1 MTILE
6 LGRIASAHD
15 TEIAHA
21 MLHAVAVATARGRDG
36 SPRRLL
42 PLVRDAPRARR
53 RDVQAVRSR
62 CEAPAQAGEEGVAA
76 PPARGQGA
84 RVVGH

>member
-21 MLHAVAVATARGRDG
+21 MLHAVAVATGEGGAMVRRVGYCLACGMLRELDGGMCRQCKSDARL
-36 SPRRLL
+36 PRK
-42 PLVRDAPRARR
+42 RARR
-53 RDVQAVRSR
+53 GSR
-62 CEAPAQAGEEGVAA
+62 PR
-76 PPARGQGA
+76 PRGKG
-84 RVVGH
+84 RG

>member
-21 MLHAVAVATARGRDG
+21 MLHAVAVATARGGAMVRRVGYCLSCGMLRELEGGMCRQCAADARL
-36 SPRRLL
+36 PRK
-42 PLVRDAPRARR
+42 RARR
-53 RDVQAVRSR
+53 GSR
-62 CEAPAQAGEEGVAA
+62 PRPREGKG
-76 PPARGQGA
+76 RG
-84 RVVGH
+84 

>member
-21 MLHAVAVATARGRDG
+21 MLHAVAVATARGG
-36 SPRRLL
+36 SRPR
-42 PLVRDAPRARR
+42 PR
-53 RDVQAVRSR
+53 
-62 CEAPAQAGEEGVAA
+62 EGKG
-76 PPARGQGA
+76 RG
-84 RVVGH
+84 